1 MRCFSLIGL
10 AYTLLGCS
18 LESKHEYSFPPMANY
33 VKIPDSIR
41 NFSEDD
47 KKMAILGRALFYD
60 PIVSLDSTLS
70 CASCHLQSSAFG
82 DNLKVSRGYHGRAVG
97 VRNTPPLFNLFV
109 RNSFFRDG
117 GIPRLEQVALAPMQS
132 PKELHQPLEDLV
144 RRLEKDK
151 KWVDRFKKLA
161 SREITPYSVTRA
173 LASYQRSLVSL
184 NSPYD
189 KYMDGDDS
197 AINESAKRGLQLFF
211 SKAKCYSCHSGPFF
225 SDDQFR
231 HIGLFSEGVDS
242 GRAQI
247 AYKWSEF
254 GKFRTPTLRNLVFT
268 SPYMHDGSFET
279 LHQIIRYYN
288 EGGSDHSLKDTL
300 IEPLGLSSAEQED
313 LVSFLQAL
321 SDSTFIH
328 WKDFSYHRYDY
339 SD

>member
-10 AYTLLGCS
+10 VCLLFGCS
-18 LESKHEYSFPPMANY
+18 FESTNEFNLPPIANY
-33 VKIPDSIR
+33 VKIPDSVR
-41 NFSEDD
+41 HYSEKD
-47 KKMAILGRALFYD
+47 KKLAILGRALFYD

-70 CASCHLQSSAFG
+70 CASCHVQASAFG
-82 DNLKVSRGYHGRAVG
+82 DNLIVSRGYHGKTIG

-109 RNSFFRDG
+109 RENFFRDG

-144 RRLEKDK
+144 RRLEADR
-151 KWVDRFKKLA
+151 KWVSRFKKLA

-173 LASYQRSLVSL
+173 LASYQRSLISL

-189 KYMDGDDS
+189 KYMDGDDK
-197 AINESAKRGLQLFF
+197 AINESAKRGMKLFF
-211 SKAKCYSCHSGPFF
+211 SKARCNSCHSGPFF

-279 LHQIIRYYN
+279 LHQIIQYYN
-288 EGGSDHSLKDTL
+288 VGGSNHSLKDTL
-300 IEPLGLSSAEQED
+300 MKPLRLSRAEQED
-313 LVSFLQAL
+313 LVSFLHAL
-321 SDSTFIH
+321 SDSTFVS
-328 WKDFSYHRYDY
+328 WRDFSLQRSDY

>member
-1 MRCFSLIGL
+1 MRGVCF
-10 AYTLLGCS
+10 LGFVIFFSSCKQ
-18 LESKHEYSFPPMANY
+18 ESSVKYNLPPIANY
-33 VKIPDSIR
+33 IEIPDSVR
-41 NFSEDD
+41 YYSEKD
-47 KKMAILGRALFYD
+47 KKLAILGRSLFYD
-60 PIVSLDSTLS
+60 PVVSIDSTLS
-70 CASCHLQSSAFG
+70 CASCHLQNAAFG
-82 DNLKVSRGYHGRAVG
+82 DNLKVSRGFHGKVIG

-109 RNSFFRDG
+109 RTSFFRDG

-144 RRLEKDK
+144 RKLEMDK
-151 KWVDRFKKLA
+151 KWVNRFKSLA
-161 SREITPYSVTRA
+161 STEISPYSITRA
-173 LASYQRSLVSL
+173 LASFQRSLVSL

-189 KYMDGDDS
+189 NYMDGDKK
-197 AINESAKRGLQLFF
+197 AINESAKRGMYLFF
-211 SKAKCYSCHSGPFF
+211 NKAKCSSCHVGPFF
-225 SDDQFR
+225 SDDEFR
-231 HIGLFSEGVDS
+231 HLGLPTEGVDS

-268 SPYMHDGSFET
+268 APYMHNGSFET
-279 LHQIIRYYN
+279 IESVVEYYN
-288 EGGSDHSLKDTL
+288 TGGSDHPLKDKIL
-300 IEPLGLSSAEQED
+300 KPLNLSVADRQD